1 MYAFVRWDVQT
12 FVRWDVQTFVQF
24 IHLNVLI
31 IDKINC
37 VASTQFNNKTVGQ
50 VASDILLL
58 LCDHADRLIGH
69 YPEIPPRIIEVRN
82 RRNVIFK
89 VLRVLI
95 TSRHRNSLVMCLTC
109 TLGGSTE
116 NYRQDSGLEFLL
128 SQALQLNAVLV
139 PYNRL

>member
-1 MYAFVRWDVQT
+1 VTVFPQSNKTCERETVCAFVG
-12 FVRWDVQTFVQF
+12 WDVQTFVQF

-37 VASTQFNNKTVGQ
+37 VALTQFNNRTVGQ

-58 LCDHADRLIGH
+58 LCDHAERLIGH

-89 VLRVLI
+89 VVLI
-95 TSRHRNSLVMCLTC
+95 TSKHI
-109 TLGGSTE
+109 
-116 NYRQDSGLEFLL
+116 
-128 SQALQLNAVLV
+128 
-139 PYNRL
+139 

>member
-1 MYAFVRWDVQT
+1 MCTFVEWDVQT
-12 FVRWDVQTFVQF
+12 FFQF

-37 VASTQFNNKTVGQ
+37 VALTQFNNRTVGQ

-58 LCDHADRLIGH
+58 LCDHADRLIGQ

-82 RRNVIFK
+82 RRNFIFK
-89 VLRVLI
+89 VVRILI
-95 TSRHRNSLVMCLTC
+95 TSKHRNLLVMSLTYI
-109 TLGGSTE
+109 LGGSTE

-128 SQALQLNAVLV
+128 GQDLQLSAVPV
-139 PYNRL
+139 PCSRL